1 MGWVFRCVKRRLR
14 KVLGDARL
22 PRRFVYHVNRSGR
35 DLELPSTYEF
45 DEVGKEVLTPSHLI
59 FRRRIETIPD
69 EIVEGEED
77 ESRYTLRFTYLS
89 VRLTHFWNRWSRE
102 YMANLRK

>member
-1 MGWVFRCVKRRLR
+1 MKRRLR

-22 PRRFVYHVNRSGR
+22 PRRFVYHVDRSGR

-59 FRRRIETIPD
+59 FRRRIKTIPD

-89 VRLTHFWNRWSRE
+89 VRLAHFWNRWSSE

>member
-1 MGWVFRCVKRRLR
+1 MERRLR

-59 FRRRIETIPD
+59 FRRRIKTIPVVG
-69 EIVEGEED
+69 IVEGEED
-77 ESRYTLRFTYLS
+77 ESRYTQRFTYLS